1 MSKKKQYS
9 SKNIGH
15 EGIWE
20 YPDNPDPLYTSIR
33 VLNAAVPNQLRDN
46 KNKEEKESFMKG
58 LIQWTTNDQK
68 RFIASGHTQIKLD
81 PGVYEILAGD
91 GIGTYF
97 EKISVITHD
106 LVRFPETNS
115 DKVISEIKNFWE
127 REEIF
132 KKYKMTYKRGILLH
146 GPAGS
151 GKSITV
157 RFIMNDIVE
166 RGGIVVKFTHPNLFN
181 DGMRKLREIEP
192 STPVVVIMEDLDS
205 IIETFSES
213 EVLNILDGV
222 CQIEKAVFLATTNYP
237 ENLGPRI
244 INRPSR
250 FDKRFLI
257 PYPNEESRK
266 LYFEHIMKNEVKKYD
281 IKQWVDDTEGLSV
294 AHLKELFTAV
304 VIMGDSYEDAIE
316 NLRQMKD
323 VKLSSD
329 DEDDYKPSFGFTKND
344 KGKIWRKIF

>member
-1 MSKKKQYS
+1 MKKQNI
-9 SKNIGH
+9 KNIGH
-15 EGIWE
+15 ELEKYRDDIDTFFSPPSIDLARITEAEHIKRIE
-20 YPDNPDPLYTSIR
+20 Y
-33 VLNAAVPNQLRDN
+33 N
-46 KNKEEKESFMKG
+46 KKLKKTDEKESFMKG

-68 RFIASGHTQIKLD
+68 RFIPSGHTQTKLD

-91 GIGTYF
+91 GMTYF
-97 EKISVITHD
+97 EKISVLTHD
-106 LVRFPETNS
+106 LIRFPETNS
-115 DKVISEIKNFWE
+115 DKVINEIKNFWE
-127 REEIF
+127 REEVF
-132 KKYKMTYKRGILLH
+132 KTHKMTYKRGILLH

-181 DGMRKLREIEP
+181 DGMRKFREIEP
-192 STPVVVIMEDLDS
+192 NTPIVVIMEDLDS
-205 IIETFSES
+205 IIQVFSES

-266 LYFEHIMKNEVKKYD
+266 LYFQHILKNEVNKYD
-281 IKQWVDDTEGLSV
+281 IDQWVKDTEGLSV

-304 VIMGDSYEDAIE
+304 VIMGDSYKDAIE
-316 NLRQMKD
+316 NLREMKD
-323 VKLSSD
+323 VKLSSE
-329 DEDDYKPSFGFTKND
+329 DEDDYKPSFGFTTPDN
-344 KGKIWRKIF
+344 GRKR